1 MYLEAAI
8 ALLALSL
15 ALLCRP
21 WRMLASRP
29 GPGGVQTPVA
39 PALMTPM
46 LAVLVLLPWIW
57 ALPTLHKM
65 PLQLQWSAAP
75 LVVIL
80 LGWPL
85 AVPTLIATGAIVF
98 AISPALSMPGALG
111 ITVWQGLVPATL
123 AMLWGVVVRR
133 WCWHHIFVFILLRG
147 FFGTVLCI
155 FVASLLGQWAG
166 HVLPNVGDDLSR
178 MARWL
183 MAWSDGVTTGMLT
196 AVFVVFRPQW
206 VATWSDAIYLQP
218 VPAVEKTDTKNSDQP

>member
-1 MYLEAAI
+1 MYLEAAL

-21 WRMLASRP
+21 WRMLVSRP
-29 GPGGVQTPVA
+29 GPGGMQDPVA
-39 PALMTPM
+39 SPLITPM
-46 LAVLVLLPWIW
+46 LAVLVLLPWAW
-57 ALPTLHKM
+57 ALPTLHKL
-65 PLQLQWSAAP
+65 PLQLNWSAAP

-85 AVPTLIATGAIVF
+85 AVPTLLGVGAIAF
-98 AISPALSMPGALG
+98 AISPALSAADALG

-123 AMLWGVVVRR
+123 AMLWGAAVRR
-133 WCWHHIFVFILLRG
+133 WCWHQIFVFILLRG
-147 FFGTVLCI
+147 FFGTVLCL
-155 FVASLLGQWAG
+155 FAASLLGQWAG
-166 HVLPNVGDDLSR
+166 HTLPNVGDDLSR

-206 VATWSDAIYLQP
+206 VATWSDAIYLKP
-218 VPAVEKTDTKNSDQP
+218 PAASENSDQP

>member
-1 MYLEAAI
+1 MYLEAAL
-8 ALLALSL
+8 ALLALLL

-29 GPGGVQTPVA
+29 GPGGMQDPVA
-39 PALMTPM
+39 SPLITPM
-46 LAVLVLLPWIW
+46 LAVLVLLPWAW
-57 ALPTLHKM
+57 ALPTLHKL
-65 PLQLQWSAAP
+65 PLQLNWSAAP

-85 AVPTLIATGAIVF
+85 AVPTLLGVGAIAF
-98 AISPALSMPGALG
+98 AISPALSTSDALG

-123 AMLWGVVVRR
+123 AMLWGAAVRR
-133 WCWHHIFVFILLRG
+133 WCWHQIFVFILLRG
-147 FFGTVLCI
+147 LFGTVLCL
-155 FVASLLGQWAG
+155 FAASLLGQWAG
-166 HVLPNVGDDLSR
+166 HTLPNVGDELSR

-206 VATWSDAIYLQP
+206 VATWSDAIYLKP
-218 VPAVEKTDTKNSDQP
+218 PAASENSDQP

>member
-1 MYLEAAI
+1 MFLEASI
-8 ALLALSL
+8 AALALLLALL
-15 ALLCRP
+15 MRP

-29 GPGGVQTPVA
+29 GPGGSQDPIASALITP
-39 PALMTPM
+39 L
-46 LAVLVLLPWIW
+46 LAVLVLLPWAW
-57 ALPTLHKM
+57 ALPTLYKL
-65 PLQLQWSAAP
+65 PLQLHWSAAP

-85 AVPTLIATGAIVF
+85 AVPCLLAVGAIAF
-98 AISPALSMPGALG
+98 AVSPELSASEALG
-111 ITVWQGLVPATL
+111 VTVWQGLVPATL
-123 AMLWGVVVRR
+123 AMLWGTIVRR

-147 FFGTVLCI
+147 FLGTVLCLFI
-155 FVASLLGQWAG
+155 SSLLGQWAG
-166 HVLPNVGDDLSR
+166 HVLPNVHDDLSR

-218 VPAVEKTDTKNSDQP
+218 PMPGDRSDKP

>member
-1 MYLEAAI
+1 MFLEASI
-8 ALLALSL
+8 AALALLLALL
-15 ALLCRP
+15 MRP

-29 GPGGVQTPVA
+29 GPGGSQDPIASALITP
-39 PALMTPM
+39 L
-46 LAVLVLLPWIW
+46 LAVLVLLPWAW
-57 ALPTLHKM
+57 ALPTLYRL
-65 PLQLQWSAAP
+65 PLQLHWSAAP

-85 AVPTLIATGAIVF
+85 AVPCLLTVGAIAF
-98 AISPALSMPGALG
+98 AVSPGLSASEALG
-111 ITVWQGLVPATL
+111 MTVWQGLVPATL
-123 AMLWGVVVRR
+123 AMLWGTIVRR

-147 FFGTVLCI
+147 FLGTVLCLFI
-155 FVASLLGQWAG
+155 ASLLGQWAG
-166 HVLPNVGDDLSR
+166 HVLPNVHDDLSR

-218 VPAVEKTDTKNSDQP
+218 PMPGDRSDKP

>member
-1 MYLEAAI
+1 MYLEAAL

-15 ALLCRP
+15 ALLCCP

-29 GPGGVQTPVA
+29 GPGGMQDPVA
-39 PALMTPM
+39 SPLITPM

-57 ALPTLHKM
+57 ALPTLHKL
-65 PLQLQWSAAP
+65 PLQLNWSAAP

-85 AVPTLIATGAIVF
+85 AVPTLLGVGAIAF
-98 AISPALSMPGALG
+98 AISPALSATDALG
-111 ITVWQGLVPATL
+111 ITIWQGLVPATL
-123 AMLWGVVVRR
+123 ALLWGAAVRR
-133 WCWHHIFVFILLRG
+133 WCWHQIFVFILLRG
-147 FFGTVLCI
+147 FFGTVLCL

-166 HVLPNVGDDLSR
+166 HTLPNVGDDLAR

-206 VATWSDAIYLQP
+206 VATWSDAIYLKP
-218 VPAVEKTDTKNSDQP
+218 PAASENSDQP